1 MFPPKTLWDHPIT
14 VTTRKTSVLSGTVR
28 RIWIALAV
36 TLCGSSAALAESTLQ
51 AHAYSEPVQRGASL
65 TDGESAVGFSYDYN
79 FDNGLFAGVSGYYA
93 DGTPT
98 GASLTRNLRGTAGWF
113 AELDNERAVEVS
125 VSWSE
130 FPDIDDWNYAE
141 LRVDYLIEEDASWIV
156 AWSPDFFGRDAA
168 NMVVGADW
176 RPGLGSNAY
185 LVLSGGGGYL
195 SGSFDEPYFW
205 SELGL
210 GFAAGR
216 FDVKATLN
224 LMGSEAADALL
235 RPDSTVAVQINF
247 LIL

>member
-1 MFPPKTLWDHPIT
+1 MQSTPGRPG
-14 VTTRKTSVLSGTVR
+14 VLR
-28 RIWIALAV
+28 RTCILLAMM
-36 TLCGSSAALAESTLQ
+36 LCAANAANAESTLQ

-79 FDNGLFAGVSGYYA
+79 FDNGLFAGLSGYYA

-98 GASLTRNLRGTAGWF
+98 GASLTRNLRGTFGWF
-113 AELDNERAVEVS
+113 GELEDERAVEVS

-130 FPDIDDWNYAE
+130 FPDIRDWDYAE
-141 LRVDYLIEEDASWIV
+141 FRVDYLIEEDASWSV

-168 NMVVGADW
+168 NTVIGGSW
-176 RPGLGSNAY
+176 RPAMGSNAY
-185 LVLSGGGGYL
+185 LIVSGGGGYL
-195 SGSFDEPYFW
+195 AGPFDEPYYW

-216 FDVKATLN
+216 LDVKATLN
-224 LMGSEAADALL
+224 LMGSEAADALV
-235 RPDSTVAVQINF
+235 RPDSTVAVQINL